1 MTLYPVRPAPI
12 FVGDHLAM
20 DFLNSTAVPSGERIE
35 WLLSGPDLVDWL
47 KRAGA
52 IESEIASDFSAEGSA
67 LRALDAVAGQART
80 LREWL
85 RRFVIRHAGHAL
97 GASALR
103 ELTPLNRLLSRDDS
117 YGRVELATT
126 RKQKAGDDGYAFRWR
141 LVRRWSTPEQLL
153 LPIAHAIGDLVCH
166 ADFELIHAC
175 EGQGCTLMFLDRTKA
190 HARRWCSMAVCGNR
204 AKAAVHRAKVGR
216 RRRQ

>member
-1 MTLYPVRPAPI
+1 VTVYPIRPAPI
-12 FVGDHLAM
+12 FVGGHLAM

-52 IESEIASDFSAEGSA
+52 IESEVASEFRAKGGA
-67 LRALDAVAGQART
+67 LRALDAVAEQART

-85 RRFVIRHAGHAL
+85 RRFVIQHAGNTL
-97 GASALR
+97 GTSALR
-103 ELTPLNRLLSRDDS
+103 ELSPLNRLLSRDDS
-117 YGRVELATT
+117 YGQIEVAAAG
-126 RKQKAGDDGYAFRWR
+126 KQNAMGDGHALRWC

-153 LPIAHAIGDLVCH
+153 LPIAEAIGDLVCH
-166 ADFELIHAC
+166 ADFRLIRAC
-175 EGQGCTLMFLDRTKA
+175 AGPGCALMFLDCTKA

-204 AKAAVHRAKVGR
+204 VKVAAHRAKVGR
-216 RRRQ
+216 PRRH